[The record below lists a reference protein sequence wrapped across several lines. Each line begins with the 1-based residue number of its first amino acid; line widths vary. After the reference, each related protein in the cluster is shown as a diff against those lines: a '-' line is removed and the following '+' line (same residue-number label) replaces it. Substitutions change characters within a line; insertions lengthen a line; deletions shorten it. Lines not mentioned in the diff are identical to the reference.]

1 MIRACEDVK
10 TLDDLCEFSSIR
22 RGTQDMGLKET
33 AEMICWNVYFLMSP
47 TLYMTLKND
56 QLLRRGEN

>member
-1 MIRACEDVK
+1 MIRYCENVK
-10 TLDDLCEFSSIR
+10 TLNDLCEFSSIR

-56 QLLRRGEN
+56 QLLQKGKN